1 MFDIV
6 ITGSSSAPRLTVMS
20 MLTSFILTPQAPEDN
35 PQCVTNYNIIPA
47 GNDSV
52 VRMDIPVAIED
63 LGVAILVDGYDV
75 CLYTYN
81 FTIISTTLTG
91 ELMRTVSQDDPLDL
105 SGNFI
110 QNLHSSKCIA
120 TGRIIH
126 SFTLK
131 VVMGIVPYNYTHAH
145 TTIIVSRCCSHHW
158 TGGNKEWPCM
168 VTTS

>member
-20 MLTSFILTPQAPEDN
+20 MLTSFILTPQAPEDS

-47 GNDSV
+47 GDDGV
-52 VRMDIPVAIED
+52 VREDIPVAIED

-105 SGNFI
+105 SGIFI
-110 QNLHSSKCIA
+110 QNLHSRK
-120 TGRIIH
+120 
-126 SFTLK
+126 
-131 VVMGIVPYNYTHAH
+131 
-145 TTIIVSRCCSHHW
+145 
-158 TGGNKEWPCM
+158 
-168 VTTS
+168 